1 MIRIR
6 LKGRLGNQMFI
17 YAFARALQEKYHQ
30 KALIYD
36 RKKETDA
43 MWHSHLDRFV
53 LNKSISFTSNKSDI
67 MKMSFIAKWLFF
79 KDRIYCRHKSSRQ
92 VHDYQLK
99 HWNENLSHGLLLL
112 MDGYKK
118 IPDEIPSDVFC
129 DGYFQSPKYIDH
141 IRPLLLKEFLPK
153 AELQDYEKDMLAKIQ
168 NLNSVCITI
177 RLGDYIGNSTHQVC
191 TKEFYLGAMKR
202 IHELQ
207 PDCVFYVFSDE
218 VDRAREIFDFP
229 YPVVYDSGQSQDAT
243 SLYIMSQCKHFIIS
257 NSSFSWWAQYLGT
270 ASNKI
275 VIAPDHW
282 YARDVVCD
290 IMQDSWIKLKC

>member
-17 YAFARALQEKYHQ
+17 YAFARAMQEKYHQ
-30 KALIYD
+30 RVLIYD
-36 RKKETDA
+36 RKNEADA
-43 MWHSHLDRFV
+43 MWHSHLDRYA
-53 LNKSISFTSNKSDI
+53 LNESVAFTSNKSDV
-67 MKMSFIAKWLFF
+67 MKMGLMAKWLFF
-79 KDRIYCRHKSSRQ
+79 KDRVCCRHKNSRQ

-99 HWNENLSHGLLLL
+99 HWNENISHGLLLL
-112 MDGYKK
+112 MDGYEKL
-118 IPDEIPSDVFC
+118 PDKIPSDIFC
-129 DGYFQSPKYIDH
+129 DGYFQSPRYIDC

-153 AELQDYEKDMLAKIQ
+153 ASLQECEKYMLAKIQ
-168 NLNSVCITI
+168 NSNSVCLTI

-191 TKEFYLGAMKR
+191 TKEFYLEAMRR

-218 VDRAREIFDFP
+218 VDKAKKIFDFP
-229 YPVVYDSGQSQDAT
+229 FPVVYDWGQSQDAV

-270 ASNKI
+270 AGNKI
-275 VIAPDHW
+275 VVAPDHW

-290 IMQDSWIKLKC
+290 IMQDNWMKLKC